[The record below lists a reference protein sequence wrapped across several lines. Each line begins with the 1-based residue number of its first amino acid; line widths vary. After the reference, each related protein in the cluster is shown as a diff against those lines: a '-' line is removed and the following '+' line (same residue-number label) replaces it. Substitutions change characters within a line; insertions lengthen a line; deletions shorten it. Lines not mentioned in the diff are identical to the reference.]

1 MFQTQAVSELM
12 NRHPVQ
18 IDTVACP
25 GSESLVII
33 EMGVTRKTWSENK
46 RTSIIT

>member
-12 NRHPVQ
+12 NRNPVQ

-33 EMGVTRKTWSENK
+33 KMCIPRETWSKMGVV
-46 RTSIIT
+46 